1 MSCGVAPRMSAV
13 CLMVRVPAM
22 SSLPLFAARL
32 GDGAAPRHPPS
43 CAASIT
49 RRSAVGAFDSRP
61 RDVRGTGEDGAKV
74 RARRVEPAAAREGDG
89 AAHRRAA
96 RLRRSRAPA
105 RSGYVC
111 VEHLRRDAHARGLG
125 TSAAGERGGARLRG
139 AAASGVVTHRRACRR
154 ARPRPRCVARR
165 HHRPAR
171 DPAHGET
178 EGRDRR
184 AIVRL
189 RRRYPGDLCERPAH
203 DARDLAR
210 VRRTWVL
217 VHSPL
222 VGPSTWSALRDE
234 LRARGDR
241 VYAPDLGGDE
251 HDATP
256 LWQQHARPAADALRD
271 VGAGAVL
278 VGHSG
283 AGGLLPAIRDAAR
296 TAVGGYIFVDAGL
309 PAPGA
314 RKGDGAFAA
323 RLDAMHASGR
333 RFPEWT
339 DADLRDVIPDDA
351 RRASVLAEM
360 PPQLARFW
368 DEALPVIES
377 WPD

>member
-1 MSCGVAPRMSAV
+1 M
-13 CLMVRVPAM
+13 
-22 SSLPLFAARL
+22 
-32 GDGAAPRHPPS
+32 
-43 CAASIT
+43 
-49 RRSAVGAFDSRP
+49 
-61 RDVRGTGEDGAKV
+61 
-74 RARRVEPAAAREGDG
+74 
-89 AAHRRAA
+89 
-96 RLRRSRAPA
+96 
-105 RSGYVC
+105 
-111 VEHLRRDAHARGLG
+111 
-125 TSAAGERGGARLRG
+125 
-139 AAASGVVTHRRACRR
+139 
-154 ARPRPRCVARR
+154 
-165 HHRPAR
+165 
-171 DPAHGET
+171 
-178 EGRDRR
+178 
-184 AIVRL
+184 
-189 RRRYPGDLCERPAH
+189 
-203 DARDLAR
+203 
-210 VRRTWVL
+210 RRTWVL

-323 RLDAMHASGR
+323 RVDAMHASGR

-360 PPQLARFW
+360 RPQPARFW
-368 DEALPVIES
+368 DEALPVFEG
-377 WPD
+377 WPDAPCTYLRFAPNPSYDDAAGEARRRGWPYREIGAGHFHMLVGPAAVADALASLADEMERTA